1 MVVSFNRTID
11 VDCQGLPEEVL
22 FSEAVGLL
30 LGFFDRESDHRV
42 AAVQA
47 CPGRVARVTFA
58 ENGDAAKLFFE
69 ELGVI
74 KLGDVE
80 CRVVKPPPPPPQL
93 TTVVVSWFPFEGSN
107 DAISTALSAYGTVK
121 SVRNQVWPGRPSVS
135 TGSRIVQMVI
145 RNVIPPFIPI
155 RGVRCKTWYRG
166 QPLQCGTCRKVGHKS
181 ADCPL
186 KGKCFRCHQDG
197 HLARNCK
204 VTVAAP
210 AEADAPVTENGVAVP
225 PVKSTPAEEE
235 TPDTAIEDSEDEVG
249 SPPDSDASE
258 DRFASCETT
267 GNENIISA
275 TEGFANPADSDMA
288 GESGP
293 WTTVSRKR
301 PASSVPVSVKR
312 TQQAPSKSPVV
323 SPMSDIRNGPDV
335 FLEVP
340 ELAACSADHRAILWE
355 IAVDYRK
362 PPDQRKRFCRWTSDP
377 RFIGL
382 KDEDFKTAIKFFNK
396 KFPK

>member
-135 TGSRIVQMVI
+135 TGSRVVQMVI
-145 RNVIPPFIPI
+145 RNVISPFISI
-155 RGVRCKTWYRG
+155 RGVRCKIWYRG
-166 QPLQCGTCRKVGHKS
+166 QPLQCTTCHKVGHKS
-181 ADCPL
+181 AECPL
-186 KGKCFRCHQDG
+186 RGKCFRCRQGG
-197 HLARNCK
+197 HLARNCQATVGAQPAVDTSVEMDIPSSVAQEND
-204 VTVAAP
+204 VT
-210 AEADAPVTENGVAVP
+210 AETIAPVPNDVVAE
-225 PVKSTPAEEE
+225 SEECDYNLE
-235 TPDTAIEDSEDEVG
+235 
-249 SPPDSDASE
+249 ASE
-258 DRFASCETT
+258 DRFPTCTSVDQV
-267 GNENIISA
+267 
-275 TEGFANPADSDMA
+275 PSDN
-288 GESGP
+288 
-293 WTTVSRKR
+293 VSRKR
-301 PASSVPVSVKR
+301 AAPQTSPVSKGTVKKPATTDTTQSISVPVANKITVPPSV
-312 TQQAPSKSPVV
+312 TSVISSKSRSEILELLSTPPGLSGDRVDLLRLTSHLQV
-323 SPMSDIRNGPDV
+323 PPGSIAFVLNPQNGP
-335 FLEVP
+335 
-340 ELAACSADHRAILWE
+340 
-355 IAVDYRK
+355 
-362 PPDQRKRFCRWTSDP
+362 P
-377 RFIGL
+377 RHVL
-382 KDEDFKTAIKFFNK
+382 KYTPK
-396 KFPK
+396 K